1 MKKKFILNVFLL
13 ISCGLSLHAQT
24 VKWAVSPSMQYQ
36 KAEGNVMK
44 GKNSAGKT
52 MLMSSN
58 GKLLINETYDSITDF
73 YNGFA
78 LALSREI
85 DRYRIKA
92 IINQRDMEVE
102 TVSETVYASRFPY
115 FSEGKMPVEGEEGWG
130 YLGTDGNMA
139 IPCSFQKAYP
149 FSKGLAVVRL
159 KEKEYYIN
167 SDVDYLSVNTSYP
180 LVHASTFNGDE
191 ALVITD
197 KMVCYYI
204 NRQGRA
210 TKARVKASDVVRN
223 SDHTVGE
230 PLQLPQ
236 CEKIEELPPVDPS
249 YQLFQEGE
257 YWGYRKDGD
266 IVAPAQFDKAEE
278 VRGGYASV
286 VYNGQPASICFVN
299 GSVSA
304 SLLTPSADVKT
315 DGSLSNP
322 LRFQVLHPSSFQD
335 SDVRLYLIGRNGDL
349 LKTEQQSKTN
359 STRTYIATI
368 PGLKAGSDENVLMV
382 VLSDGLILWN
392 GVETLHVNA
401 VKSGKPAPK
410 PTPSRQTPSKPSPKK
425 PSVET
430 PEKKPVRQLDKNEKA
445 IVINKTKENT
455 PIVQTPVKKPADFVL
470 SPPRGT
476 NKNNKANPKD
486 EFLVSVN
493 VRNIGEVKGNVD
505 VYLTVNSSNYGKKNI
520 SVGPGKNAVAIF
532 KIPNVKKEMM
542 ANGTAKLSNGKTSSG
557 KLHLLPFW

>member
-1 MKKKFILNVFLL
+1 MNNKLSLFVFLL
-13 ISCGLSLHAQT
+13 ISCGLRLNAQT

-36 KAEGNVMK
+36 KSEAELMK

-52 MLMSSN
+52 MLMYGN
-58 GKLLINETYDSITDF
+58 GKQLIDETYDSITDF

-78 LALSREI
+78 LALIREN

-92 IINQRDMEVE
+92 LINQREMEVE

-230 PLQLPQ
+230 PLRLPH
-236 CEKIEELPPVDPS
+236 CEQIQSLPPVDSS

-286 VYNGQPASICFVN
+286 VYNGQPGSICFVN

-304 SLLTPSADVKT
+304 SLLTSSAEVKT
-315 DGSLSNP
+315 DGSLINP

-349 LKTEQQSKTN
+349 LKTELQTRTN
-359 STRTYIATI
+359 STRTYTASI
-368 PGLKAGSDENVLMV
+368 PGLKAGTDENLLMV
-382 VLSDGLILWN
+382 ILSDGLILWN
-392 GVETLHVNA
+392 GVETLHVGA

-410 PTPSRQTPSKPSPKK
+410 PTPSKPTPSK

-430 PEKKPVRQLDKNEKA
+430 PEKKPARQLDKKEKA
-445 IVINKTKENT
+445 IVINETKES
-455 PIVQTPVKKPADFVL
+455 TPVVKTPAKKPADFVL

-493 VRNIGEVKGNVD
+493 VRNVGEVKGNVD
-505 VYLTVNSSNYGKKNI
+505 VYLTVKSSSYGKKNI

-532 KIPNVKKEMM
+532 KIPNVKKEMI
-542 ANGTAKLSNGKTSSG
+542 ATGTAKLSNGKTSSG
-557 KLHLLPFW
+557 ELHLLPFW

>member
-210 TKARVKASDVVRN
+210 TKAHVKASDVVRN

-304 SLLTPSADVKT
+304 SLLTLSADVKA
-315 DGSLSNP
+315 DGSMSSP
-322 LRFQVLHPSSFQD
+322 LRFQVLIPSSLED
-335 SDVRLYLIGRNGDL
+335 SDVSLNLIAKDSVL
-349 LKTEQQSKTN
+349 MKTELQNSTN
-359 STRTYIATI
+359 NTRTYIASI
-368 PGLKAGSDENVLMV
+368 PGLKAGSDENVLMAV
-382 VLSDGLILWN
+382 VSDGLILWN

-401 VKSGKPAPK
+401 VKARKPTPK
-410 PTPSRQTPSKPSPKK
+410 PTPSK

-430 PEKKPVRQLDKNEKA
+430 PEKKPARQLDKKEKA
-445 IVINKTKENT
+445 IVINKTKESN
-455 PIVQTPVKKPADFVL
+455 PVVQMPAKKPADFVL

-493 VRNIGEVKGNVD
+493 VKNVGEIKGNVD
-505 VYLTVNSSNYGKKNI
+505 VYLTVNSSSYGKKNI

-542 ANGTAKLSNGKTSSG
+542 ANGTARLSNGKTSSG

>member
-1 MKKKFILNVFLL
+1 MKKKFILIVFLL
-13 ISCGLSLHAQT
+13 ISCGLSLYAQT
-24 VKWAVSPSMQYQ
+24 VKWAVSPSMRYQ
-36 KAEGNVMK
+36 KTEGNVLK
-44 GKNSAGKT
+44 GKNSVGKT

-58 GKLLINETYDSITDF
+58 GKQLINETYDSITDF
-73 YNGFA
+73 YGGYA
-78 LALSREI
+78 LALNREN
-85 DRYRIKA
+85 DRYRINA
-92 IINQRDMEVE
+92 IINQREMEVE
-102 TVSETVYASRFPY
+102 TVSEIVYASRFPY
-115 FSEGKMPVEGEEGWG
+115 FSEGKMPVEGAEGWG

-149 FSKGLAVVRL
+149 FSRGLAVVRL

-210 TKARVKASDVVRN
+210 TKARVKVSDVVRN

-230 PLQLPQ
+230 PLQLPH
-236 CEKIEELPPVDPS
+236 CEQIQSLPPVDPS

-257 YWGYRKDGD
+257 YWGFRKDGE

-304 SLLTPSADVKT
+304 SLLSSSAEVKT

-335 SDVRLYLIGRNGDL
+335 TDVRLYLIGRNGDL
-349 LKTEQQSKTN
+349 LKTELQTRTN
-359 STRTYIATI
+359 STRTYTASM

-382 VLSDGLILWN
+382 VVSDGLILWN

-401 VKSGKPAPK
+401 VKAGRPASK
-410 PTPSRQTPSKPSPKK
+410 PTPAKPVPVKPSAA
-425 PSVET
+425 T
-430 PEKKPVRQLDKNEKA
+430 PEKKPARQLDKKERA
-445 IVINKTKENT
+445 IVINKNKET
-455 PIVQTPVKKPADFVL
+455 TPVVQAPAKKPADFVL

-493 VRNIGEVKGNVD
+493 VKNVGEIKGNVD
-505 VYLTVNSSNYGKKNI
+505 VYLTVNSSSYGKKNI

-542 ANGTAKLSNGKTSSG
+542 ANGTAKLSNGKSSTG